1 MNLYES
7 TIQKPKSVVF
17 EISAL
22 KEDQKE
28 KINEGIQNNAELKL
42 KLRRQEQF
50 EKELKKI
57 KSDGIDKQLG
67 LTYFSFKKK

>member
-28 KINEGIQNNAELKL
+28 KINEGI
-42 KLRRQEQF
+42 
-50 EKELKKI
+50 
-57 KSDGIDKQLG
+57 
-67 LTYFSFKKK
+67 